1 MQDLATH
8 ANPLSYLP
16 WQETFF
22 DVILKKLNTLSKLG
36 QDKGNMLEVSS
47 NHPLIPTC
55 PQKCVKMQR
64 KKSQHCQ
71 VSHFYSWKT

>member
-22 DVILKKLNTLSKLG
+22 VVSLKNLSACPQLG

-47 NHPLIPTC
+47 NHPLIQTC
-55 PQKCVKMQR
+55 PHKCVKMQR

-71 VSHFYSWKT
+71 VFHFDNWKT